1 MALLVP
7 AILHTFGSC
16 LKFKMVPNTR
26 LLVGIFF
33 WSHVFGI
40 SVSTS
45 TLAGQVE
52 KRQTPKQ
59 TPEQMPPFYE
69 MEIPI
74 PADFR
79 MPPALEQLTKAQD
92 NHNLSRYFGEEY
104 ASKKSLECHS
114 PAYNPK
120 KIS

>member
-40 SVSTS
+40 SVSTT

-69 MEIPI
+69 MGLTIPE
-74 PADFR
+74 DFR
-79 MPPALEQLTKAQD
+79 VPPALEQLTKAQD

-114 PAYNPK
+114 PAHSPK